1 MRSGDRSDS
10 DAESYEVAGSPLDA
24 LLLAF
29 LVFFVFLLA
38 FLVFFVF
45 LLAFLLF
52 VVVPLD
58 SQRCDSSLSHQ
69 SEGIDLLG
77 ELR

>member
-10 DAESYEVAGSPLDA
+10 DAGSFEVAGSPLDA

-29 LVFFVFLLA
+29 LVFFFPLLFFFFLL
-38 FLVFFVF
+38 V
-45 LLAFLLF
+45 F

>member
-10 DAESYEVAGSPLDA
+10 DAGSFDVAGSTLDA

-29 LVFFVFLLA
+29 LVFFFPL
-38 FLVFFVF
+38 LVFFF
-45 LLAFLLF
+45 LLVFF
-52 VVVPLD
+52 VVPLD

>member
-10 DAESYEVAGSPLDA
+10 DAGSFDVAGSTLDA

-29 LVFFVFLLA
+29 LVFFFPL
-38 FLVFFVF
+38 LVFFF
-45 LLAFLLF
+45 LFLVF